1 MKTLLHITA
10 ILLISTMALAQ
21 TSWQISGKVID
32 MDKSVVQFASVFVNN
47 TRIGT
52 STDENGFFA
61 LTIPA
66 RIQQVELVISSVG
79 YNTIKK
85 KLTDKDQKLQN
96 LLIAFESGIQ
106 LKEVAIKAKRDKEW
120 KRKWKIFERG
130 LMGESDLSSKCVILN
145 PEVIRLEYDKDK
157 NVIATAEQPIIIQ
170 NNALGL
176 IINYQIDFFETNGT
190 KTLYS
195 GSKFFKNID
204 SNNTDL
210 QKKWV
215 KPRKDAYVN
224 TFRNFLVSLS
234 QQKLKE
240 NRFAVYKIL
249 VPKTMY
255 FGKTSITEEILNKSI
270 VPCKAEDIFFYDYNT
285 EQFTLYSDKPLMI
298 FTMNKNA
305 PVRVFS
311 DFPYVYSIINL
322 PNSYF
327 NFTANGWLSKPNG
340 ITIRGFWGD
349 EGFANMLPE
358 DYFIDEDNQ
367 QNNTITNNRDT
378 VNQQVNPIATN
389 QATAIAPKNFKPDT
403 ITLKNT
409 VTQGIVYDKEAIA
422 QEEKKEFA
430 IVSND
435 ITVKISETDRNLSI
449 FNLLSRIPGLVVIN
463 IQGQYQIHFRGTNTN
478 LGGGGG
484 SITPALLYD
493 GNFIDDEGT
502 VMSILNSLNVRD
514 IKSLGAIKYGN
525 SAAFGA
531 RGANGTIVIETNK

>member
-1 MKTLLHITA
+1 MKTLLQITT
-10 ILLISTMALAQ
+10 ILLISTMTFAQ
-21 TSWQISGKVID
+21 TNWQISGKVID
-32 MDKSVVQFASVFVNN
+32 MDKSAVPFASVFVNN

-52 STDENGFFA
+52 STNENGFFS

-66 RIQQVELVISSVG
+66 RIQQIELVISSVG

-85 KLTDKDQKLQN
+85 KFTNKDQQLQN
-96 LLIAFESGIQ
+96 LVIAFESGIQ
-106 LKEVAIKAKRDKEW
+106 LKEIAITAKRDKEW

-130 LMGESDLSSKCVILN
+130 LMGESDLRSKCRILN
-145 PEVIRLEYDKDK
+145 PEVVRLEYDKDK
-157 NVIATAEQPIIIQ
+157 NVVATAEKPIIIQ

-176 IINYQIDFFETNGT
+176 IISYQIDFFETNGV

-204 SNNTDL
+204 STNTDL
-210 QKKWV
+210 QKRWV

-240 NRFAVYKIL
+240 NGFTVYKVL

-255 FGKTSITEEILNKSI
+255 FGKTSVTEEILNKSI
-270 VPCKAEDIFFYDYNT
+270 LPCKAEDIFFYDYNT
-285 EQFTLYSDKPLMI
+285 EQFTVYSDKPLMI

-305 PVRVFS
+305 TVRVFS
-311 DFPYVYSIINL
+311 DFPYMYSIINL

-367 QNNTITNNRDT
+367 QINTLTNDKDIVKQESNSITS
-378 VNQQVNPIATN
+378 NQ
-389 QATAIAPKNFKPDT
+389 TAVTAPKSFKPDT
-403 ITLKNT
+403 LTLKNT
-409 VTQGIVYDKEAIA
+409 ATQGIVYDKEAIA

-435 ITVKISETDRNLSI
+435 ITVKISESDQNLSV
-449 FNLLSRIPGLVVIN
+449 FDLLRRIPGLMVTNV
-463 IQGQYQIHFRGTNTN
+463 QGQYQIHFRSTNTN

-484 SITPALLYD
+484 SLTPALVYD
-493 GNFIDDEGT
+493 GTFIDDEST
-502 VMSILNSLNVRD
+502 VMNILNNLNVRD
-514 IKSLGAIKYGN
+514 IKSLGAVKYGN

-531 RGANGTIVIETNK
+531 RGANGTLVIETNK

>member
-1 MKTLLHITA
+1 MKTLLQITA
-10 ILLISTMALAQ
+10 ILLISTMAFTQ
-21 TSWQISGKVID
+21 NNWQISGKVID
-32 MDKSVVQFASVFVNN
+32 IDKSVVPFANVFVNN

-52 STDENGFFA
+52 STDENGFFV

-66 RIQQVELVISSVG
+66 RIQQVELVVSSVG
-79 YNTIKK
+79 FNTIKR
-85 KLTDKDQKLQN
+85 KLTNKDQQLQN
-96 LLIAFESGIQ
+96 LVIAFENGIQ
-106 LKEVAIKAKRDKEW
+106 LKEIAITAKRDKEW

-130 LMGESDLSSKCVILN
+130 LMGESDLRSKCRILN
-145 PEVIRLEYDKDK
+145 PEVVRLEYDKDK
-157 NVIATAEQPIIIQ
+157 NVVATAEKPIIIQ

-176 IINYQIDFFETNGT
+176 IINYHIDFFETNGV

-210 QKKWV
+210 QKKWI

-240 NRFAVYKIL
+240 NGFAVYKVL

-255 FGKTSITEEILNKSI
+255 FGKTSVTEEILNKSI

-285 EQFTLYSDKPLMI
+285 EQFTVYSDKPLMI
-298 FTMNKNA
+298 FTMNKSA
-305 PVRVFS
+305 TVRVFS
-311 DFPYVYSIINL
+311 DFPYMYSIINL

-340 ITIRGFWGD
+340 LTIRGFWGD

-367 QNNTITNNRDT
+367 QSNISTNNSKDLISPTANNQT
-378 VNQQVNPIATN
+378 VI
-389 QATAIAPKNFKPDT
+389 IAPKNFKPDT
-403 ITLKNT
+403 LTLKNT
-409 VTQGIVYDKEAIA
+409 ATQGIVYDKEAIA

-435 ITVKISETDRNLSI
+435 ITVKISESDQNLSV
-449 FNLLSRIPGLVVIN
+449 FDLLRRIPGLMVTNV
-463 IQGQYQIHFRGTNTN
+463 QGQYQIHFRSTNTN
-478 LGGGGG
+478 LGGGSG
-484 SITPALLYD
+484 SLTPALAYD
-493 GNFIDDEGT
+493 GTLIYD
-502 VMSILNSLNVRD
+502 
-514 IKSLGAIKYGN
+514 
-525 SAAFGA
+525 
-531 RGANGTIVIETNK
+531 